1 MQYERWSPPRIDP
14 LRASLLSLRAVLNR
28 CAGTSEAWRCI
39 KANQFFFS
47 ILSFLCCERKTF
59 QRLSLLLSFVFSFGK
74 LSSVPWEWWLLRAR
88 YRRVDLGAAKRS
100 VVHYVTP
107 AALHANSISG
117 CRLGTF
123 RVSLFSFFLFID
135 RIFRLSLYF
144 LLGIASSSFIR
155 ERAFLGGVS
164 YIPEIVEKFKWRGGP
179 FLKQK
184 WKDPV
189 RQFLSPPL
197 YFSTLLDTLDVLSS
211 LWDGFIS
218 PDTESSFVYD
228 SPPSSSSSSSSCFLT
243 LYVCPVCDKELT
255 KRVAASPVA
264 TFHLA
269 FYPTSKSRDVRDN
282 SISPCCFSW
291 RFPVM
296 QSHHSHT
303 A

>member
-155 ERAFLGGVS
+155 ERAFLGGVCLIS
-164 YIPEIVEKFKWRGGP
+164 PKWLRNSNGVVDHFWNRNEKI
-179 FLKQK
+179 
-184 WKDPV
+184 
-189 RQFLSPPL
+189 QFGSSSHPL
-197 YFSTLLDTLDVLSS
+197 VFFHSAGHA
-211 LWDGFIS
+211 WCPFIS
-218 PDTESSFVYD
+218 LRWLHQPRHGILVCLRLATIIIIVFFFLFSN
-228 SPPSSSSSSSSCFLT
+228 PLCLSC
-243 LYVCPVCDKELT
+243 
-255 KRVAASPVA
+255 
-264 TFHLA
+264 
-269 FYPTSKSRDVRDN
+269 VR
-282 SISPCCFSW
+282 
-291 RFPVM
+291 
-296 QSHHSHT
+296 
-303 A
+303 

>member
-1 MQYERWSPPRIDP
+1 MSDEVRPASIPSAPLYYLYVLCWIDALGLVRRGDALRRI
-14 LRASLLSLRAVLNR
+14 N
-28 CAGTSEAWRCI
+28 
-39 KANQFFFS
+39 FFS
-47 ILSFLCCERKTF
+47 IFFFLCCERKTF

-189 RQFLSPPL
+189 RQFLSPPCIFPL
-197 YFSTLLDTLDVLSS
+197 CWTRLMS
-211 LWDGFIS
+211 
-218 PDTESSFVYD
+218 
-228 SPPSSSSSSSSCFLT
+228 
-243 LYVCPVCDKELT
+243 
-255 KRVAASPVA
+255 
-264 TFHLA
+264 FHLSEMA
-269 FYPTSKSRDVRDN
+269 SSAPTRNPRL
-282 SISPCCFSW
+282 FTT
-291 RFPVM
+291 R
-296 QSHHSHT
+296 HHHHHRLLLLVF
-303 A
+303 

>member
-1 MQYERWSPPRIDP
+1 MSDEVRPASIPSAPLYYLYVLCWIDALGLVRRGDALRRI
-14 LRASLLSLRAVLNR
+14 N
-28 CAGTSEAWRCI
+28 
-39 KANQFFFS
+39 FFFS
-47 ILSFLCCERKTF
+47 ILFFLCCERKTF

-123 RVSLFSFFLFID
+123 RVSLFPSFFLSIAFSVS
-135 RIFRLSLYF
+135 LSTFYLES
-144 LLGIASSSFIR
+144 LHLRSSVR
-155 ERAFLGGVS
+155 ERFWGVCLIS
-164 YIPEIVEKFKWRGGP
+164 LKLLRNSNGVVDH

-228 SPPSSSSSSSSCFLT
+228 SPPSSSSSSSCFLT